1 MLPDENLQ
9 LEGEGIGDTLK
20 KGFSSLLKKGIS
32 KAKKSGSK
40 LLKKGISKAKVKTT
54 GRQLLNK
61 LKGNT
66 NLKSKILSLAKKK
79 INEGKRLVKSKV
91 TSLAKSK
98 VNQAKALALS
108 KISKKNLKSTL
119 NKQIKPLLK
128 RKLKPLLSP
137 SVTTKKARIQ
147 RIQNKRRRGRRGRKR
162 SVSKRNR
169 KKFEKGL
176 IPDSHYWM
184 Y

>member
-1 MLPDENLQ
+1 MVPDENLQ
-9 LEGEGIGDTLK
+9 LEGGGIADNLK
-20 KGFSSLLKKGIS
+20 KGLSSLLKKGIS

-40 LLKKGISKAKVKTT
+40 LLKKGISKAKAKAT

-66 NLKSKILSLAKKK
+66 NLKSKVISLAKKK
-79 INEGKRLVKSKV
+79 LNQGKKLVNTNIKSKV
-91 TSLAKSK
+91 ISLAKNK
-98 VNQAKALALS
+98 VNQAKVFALS
-108 KISKKNLKSTL
+108 KLSKNKLKSTL
-119 NKQIKPLLK
+119 SKKIKPLLK

-137 SVTTKKARIQ
+137 AATKNPRVQKIQ
-147 RIQNKRRRGRRGRKR
+147 RRRRGRKR
-162 SVSKRNR
+162 SMSKRNQ